1 MPSLKVSTP
10 IFGRPNSGRLLWMT
24 QPPYG
29 SSSSWQI
36 LSSDYDTQ
44 ASFYGVKKAC
54 EPVHVQLDLSSYE
67 TDVVNTTQEALQDV
81 SSEREGVF
89 AAEQIAASRT
99 PKNCRVGANALTP
112 GFKLELAPFL
122 SAGMVFVKLALTDSA
137 AKVVSDNLY
146 WLGGNESPYRP
157 LNRLPPASVVAG
169 ATATRDGDE
178 IRVHVQLE
186 NRGTGAALA
195 NKLTLENSSDGA
207 RILPAYLSDNY
218 VSLLPGETRA
228 IEIQY
233 PAAAAQGSARIEIR
247 GWNLSTMTVPVPAP

>member
-1 MPSLKVSTP
+1 
-10 IFGRPNSGRLLWMT
+10 MT
-24 QPPYG
+24 QPAWP
-29 SSSSWQI
+29 SSSWQI

-81 SSEREGVF
+81 SLNAKVYSLQNKLLFENT
-89 AAEQIAASRT
+89 Q
-99 PKNCRVGANALTP
+99 KLQVGANALTP
-112 GFKLELAPFL
+112 GFKLDLASYL

-207 RILPAYLSDNY
+207 RILPAYFSDNY

-233 PAAAAQGSARIEIR
+233 PAAAAQGSARIKIR